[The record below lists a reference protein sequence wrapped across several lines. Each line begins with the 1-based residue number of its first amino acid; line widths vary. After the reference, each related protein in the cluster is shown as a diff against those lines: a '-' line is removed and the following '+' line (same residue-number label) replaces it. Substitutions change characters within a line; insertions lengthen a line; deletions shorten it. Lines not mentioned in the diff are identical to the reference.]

1 MLKLS
6 LSAGHGYHTPGKRTP
21 DGMREWEFN
30 SAVVSHLIKLLDK
43 YQDINIL
50 RLDDPTGQTDIP
62 LKERSDRSNTW
73 GANVH
78 IDIHANAF
86 GTDWNDANGIETYV
100 FSLQDVASTQLATHI
115 QQNLI
120 NATGLKD
127 RGVKE
132 ANFHMLRETKAKAKI
147 LVEAGFMS
155 NKKEAELL
163 KLEAYRQT
171 VAKAILDAIVTIYNL
186 KKKEE
191 VIKVGDQIVSP
202 FAKEA
207 YEWVVANKISD
218 GSRPQDPITR
228 QEAWVMLMRLYEL
241 LLNKSS

>member
-6 LSAGHGYHTPGKRTP
+6 ISAGHGYHTPGKRTP

-30 SAVVSHLIKLLDK
+30 SAVVSHLMILLNK
-43 YQDINIL
+43 YQEITIL

-62 LKERSDRSNTW
+62 LKERSNRSNAW

-86 GTDWNDANGIETYV
+86 GSDWTDANGIETYV
-100 FSLQDVASTQLATHI
+100 FSQQEVESTRLATVV

-120 NATGLKD
+120 KATGLKD

-147 LVEAGFMS
+147 LVEAGFMT

-163 KLEAYRQT
+163 KSDAYRHT
-171 VAKAILDAIVTIYNL
+171 VAKAILDALVKIYNL
-186 KKKEE
+186 KEKEE

-241 LLNKSS
+241 LNKSS